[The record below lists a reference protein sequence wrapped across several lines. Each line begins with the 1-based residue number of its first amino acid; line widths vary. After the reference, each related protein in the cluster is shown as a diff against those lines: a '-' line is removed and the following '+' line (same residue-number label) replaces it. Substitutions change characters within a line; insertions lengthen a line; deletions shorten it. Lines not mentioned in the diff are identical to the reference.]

1 MAKDS
6 ISGQNSE
13 EQEIDLLEILS
24 RLWHERKFIFKVT
37 FVFLVLGI
45 LVALFS
51 SKVYTAQ
58 CSIVPQTGSKNAGG
72 NLSGLAAMAGIN
84 LGGGESG
91 ELLSPKIYSMIINS
105 VPFQKDLMQVKIK
118 FQEYEEPVQLFDYY
132 TDDKY
137 QKFSLLGVIKKYTI
151 GLPGVVIGALKGKD
165 EKDLPIVEDSTMI
178 ESLSEKEN
186 ICVKAIKAAISF
198 NLNEKEGYFIL
209 AANMPEPLAAA
220 QLVAATQK
228 LLQKYVTAFKIEK
241 VENNLEFVEG
251 RYQDAKKEFEAKQ
264 QELAAFRDANR
275 NFALEKARTNEER
288 LKTQSDL
295 LFSVYSELA
304 KQREQ
309 ANIQVKE
316 TTPIFT
322 VVDPVTVPIERTKPK
337 RGLIC
342 IAFTILGGFI
352 GMGLVLVLPFIAKI
366 SGHKKLAKWLPKTS
380 DIKLDE

>member
-1 MAKDS
+1 
-6 ISGQNSE
+6 
-13 EQEIDLLEILS
+13 
-24 RLWHERKFIFKVT
+24 
-37 FVFLVLGI
+37 
-45 LVALFS
+45 
-51 SKVYTAQ
+51 
-58 CSIVPQTGSKNAGG
+58 
-72 NLSGLAAMAGIN
+72 
-84 LGGGESG
+84 
-91 ELLSPKIYSMIINS
+91 MIINS

>member
-13 EQEIDLLEILS
+13 EQEIDLLEILG

-45 LVALFS
+45 IVALFS

-137 QKFSLLGVIKKYTI
+137 QKFSLFGVIRKYTI
-151 GLPGVVIGALKGKD
+151 DLPGVIIGALKGKD

>member
-1 MAKDS
+1 MVKDS

-13 EQEIDLLEILS
+13 EQEIDLLEIVG
-24 RLWHERKFIFKVT
+24 RLWHERKFILKVT
-37 FVFLVLGI
+37 LIFLVLGI

-58 CSIVPQTGSKNAGG
+58 CSIVPQTNSKSSGGS
-72 NLSGLAAMAGIN
+72 LSGLAAMAGIN

-105 VPFQKDLMQVKIK
+105 VPFQKDLMQVKVK
-118 FQEYEEPVQLFDYY
+118 FQEYEEPIRLYDYY
-132 TDDKY
+132 TDEKY
-137 QKFSLLGVIKKYTI
+137 QKFSLLGTIKKYTI
-151 GLPGVVIGALKGKD
+151 GLPGVIVGALKGEEEENTK
-165 EKDLPIVEDSTMI
+165 ITGDSVKI
-178 ESLSEKEN
+178 ETLTPKEN
-186 ICVKAIKAAISF
+186 ACVKAIKGAISF
-198 NLNEKEGYFIL
+198 NLNDKEGYFTL

-220 QLVAATQK
+220 ELVAAMQG

-251 RYQDAKKEFEAKQ
+251 RYQHAKKEFEAKQ
-264 QELAAFRDANR
+264 QELAAYRDANR

-322 VVDPVTVPIERTKPK
+322 VVDPVTVPTERAKPQ
-337 RGLIC
+337 RAIIC
-342 IAFTILGGFI
+342 VAFTILGGFI
-352 GMGLVLVLPFIAKI
+352 GIGLVLILPFIAKI
-366 SGHKKLAKWLPKTS
+366 SGHKKLSKWLPENS
-380 DIKLDE
+380 

>member
-13 EQEIDLLEILS
+13 EQEIDLLEILG

-137 QKFSLLGVIKKYTI
+137 QKFSLFGVIRKYTI
-151 GLPGVVIGALKGKD
+151 DLPGVVIGALKGKD
-165 EKDLPIVEDSTMI
+165 EKDLPIMEDSTMI

-220 QLVAATQK
+220 QLVAAMQK

-366 SGHKKLAKWLPKTS
+366 SGHRKLAKWLPKTS

>member
-6 ISGQNSE
+6 MSEQNSE
-13 EQEIDLLEILS
+13 EQEIDLLEIIG
-24 RLWHERKFIFKVT
+24 RLWRERRFILKVT
-37 FVFLVLGI
+37 FVFVVLGI

-58 CSIVPQTGSKNAGG
+58 CSIVPQTASKNTGG
-72 NLSGLAAMAGIN
+72 SLSGLAAMAGIN
-84 LGGGESG
+84 LGSMESG

-118 FQEYEEPVQLFDYY
+118 FQEYEEPIRLFDYY
-132 TDDKY
+132 TDEKY
-137 QKFSLLGVIKKYTI
+137 QKFSLLGTIKKYTI
-151 GLPGVVIGALKGKD
+151 GLPGVIMEALRGK
-165 EKDLPIVEDSTMI
+165 EEEDLQTETVGGDSVMI
-178 ESLSEKEN
+178 ETLTKKEN
-186 ICVKAIKAAISF
+186 ACVEAIKTMISF
-198 NLNEKEGYFIL
+198 NLNEKEGYFTL
-209 AANMPEPLAAA
+209 AANMSEPLAAA
-220 QLVAATQK
+220 QLVAATQQ

-241 VENNLEFVEG
+241 VENNLAFVES
-251 RYQDAKKEFEAKQ
+251 RYQDAKRDFEAKQ
-264 QELAAFRDANR
+264 QELAAYRDANR

-322 VVDPVTVPIERTKPK
+322 IVDPVTVPNERTKPK
-337 RGLIC
+337 RSLIC
-342 IAFTILGGFI
+342 IAFTILGGFVGI
-352 GMGLVLVLPFIAKI
+352 GLVLVLPFIAKI
-366 SGHKKLAKWLPKTS
+366 SGHKKLTKWLPENS
-380 DIKLDE
+380 

>member
-13 EQEIDLLEILS
+13 EQEIDLLEILG
-24 RLWHERKFIFKVT
+24 RLWRERKFIFKVT

-58 CSIVPQTGSKNAGG
+58 CSIVPQTSSKSAGG

-118 FQEYEEPVQLFDYY
+118 FQEYEEPVPLFDYY

-151 GLPGVVIGALKGKD
+151 GLPGVIIGALKGKD

-178 ESLSEKEN
+178 ESLSEKED

-220 QLVAATQK
+220 QLAAATQK

-251 RYQDAKKEFEAKQ
+251 RYQDAKREFEAKQ

-322 VVDPVTVPIERTKPK
+322 VVNPVTVPIERTKPK

-342 IAFTILGGFI
+342 IAFAILGGFI
-352 GMGLVLVLPFIAKI
+352 GMALVLVLPFIAKI
-366 SGHKKLAKWLPKTS
+366 SGHRKLAKWLPKTS
-380 DIKLDE
+380 DVKLDE

>member
-380 DIKLDE
+380 DVKLDE

>member
-1 MAKDS
+1 MVKDS
-6 ISGQNSE
+6 MSGQNSE
-13 EQEIDLLEILS
+13 EQEIDLLEIVC
-24 RLWHERKFIFKVT
+24 RLWRERKFILKVT
-37 FVFLVLGI
+37 FVFIVLGV

-58 CSIVPQTGSKNAGG
+58 CSIVPQTGSKNTGG

-84 LGGGESG
+84 LGSVETG

-118 FQEYEEPVQLFDYY
+118 FQEYDEPIRLFDYY
-132 TDDKY
+132 TDEKY
-137 QKFSLLGVIKKYTI
+137 QKFSLVGSIKKYTI
-151 GLPGVVIGALKGKD
+151 GLPGVIIGAFRG
-165 EKDLPIVEDSTMI
+165 EEEEASQITGDSVAI
-178 ESLSEKEN
+178 ETLTKKEN
-186 ICVKAIKAAISF
+186 DCVKAVKSAISF
-198 NLNEKEGYFIL
+198 KLNDKEGYFTL
-209 AANMPEPLAAA
+209 TASMPEPLAAA
-220 QLVAATQK
+220 QLVAVMQQ

-251 RYQDAKKEFEAKQ
+251 RYQDAKKEFETKQ
-264 QELAAFRDANR
+264 QELAAYRDANR

-309 ANIQVKE
+309 ANIRVKE
-316 TTPIFT
+316 TIPIFT

-342 IAFTILGGFI
+342 IAFTMLGGFI
-352 GMGLVLVLPFIAKI
+352 GIGLVLVLPFIAKI
-366 SGHKKLAKWLPKTS
+366 SKHKKLSKWLPENS
-380 DIKLDE
+380 DI

>member
-380 DIKLDE
+380 DVKIDE

>member
-1 MAKDS
+1 MVKDS
-6 ISGQNSE
+6 ISKQNSE
-13 EQEIDLLEILS
+13 EQEIDLLEIVG
-24 RLWHERKFIFKVT
+24 RLWRERKFIFKVT
-37 FVFLVLGI
+37 LVFMIMGI

-51 SKVYTAQ
+51 SKIYTAQ
-58 CSIVPQTGSKNAGG
+58 CSIVPQTGSKNTGG
-72 NLSGLAAMAGIN
+72 SLSGLAAMAGIN
-84 LGGGESG
+84 LGNVESG

-118 FQEYEEPVQLFDYY
+118 FQEYEEPVRLFDYY
-132 TDDKY
+132 TDEKY
-137 QKFSLLGVIKKYTI
+137 QKFSLLGTVKKYTI
-151 GLPGVVIGALKGKD
+151 GLPGIIIGVLK
-165 EKDLPIVEDSTMI
+165 EKD
-178 ESLSEKEN
+178 KEN
-186 ICVKAIKAAISF
+186 LVIVGDSATIETLTEEENTCVKAIKGAISF
-198 NLNEKEGYFIL
+198 QLNDKDGYFTL

-220 QLVAATQK
+220 QLVSAMQR

-241 VENNLEFVEG
+241 VENNLAFVEG

-264 QELAAFRDANR
+264 QELAEYRDANR

-352 GMGLVLVLPFIAKI
+352 GIGLVLILPFIAKI
-366 SGHKKLAKWLPKTS
+366 SGHRKLSKWLNENS
-380 DIKLDE
+380 

>member
-1 MAKDS
+1 M
-6 ISGQNSE
+6 
-13 EQEIDLLEILS
+13 
-24 RLWHERKFIFKVT
+24 
-37 FVFLVLGI
+37 
-45 LVALFS
+45 
-51 SKVYTAQ
+51 
-58 CSIVPQTGSKNAGG
+58 
-72 NLSGLAAMAGIN
+72 
-84 LGGGESG
+84 
-91 ELLSPKIYSMIINS
+91 
-105 VPFQKDLMQVKIK
+105 
-118 FQEYEEPVQLFDYY
+118 
-132 TDDKY
+132 
-137 QKFSLLGVIKKYTI
+137 
-151 GLPGVVIGALKGKD
+151 
-165 EKDLPIVEDSTMI
+165 
-178 ESLSEKEN
+178 
-186 ICVKAIKAAISF
+186 
-198 NLNEKEGYFIL
+198 

-304 KQREQ
+304 EQREQ